1 MTIKTPGKFE
11 GEEDYAPYFYDVAM
25 NGWDER
31 VDDEDGN
38 SLSVFVI
45 DEEAADRYPQLRSRI
60 GQRIAFRE
68 SDQGFWEEVA
78 PPDEEEEEPDLSNE
92 AVISDARGGYSL
104 AIEGKHIG
112 TYRERDAA
120 VEAFNAWSEKHN
132 VYYNLFYVNERGAID
147 QLDPST
153 GKFLKGL
160 SGAEART
167 LLDQLLDRVKPGQ
180 RELTIDTTGYTRA
193 EVDRIIAA
201 ATARGL
207 HAAASPNSVLIRD
220 LRTRTGS
227 AGMRLQWLVPNN
239 AYVFMFGDQLIRLHH
254 EEMFFATRAEALAA
268 AKRRGLKVSKGN
280 LVTTLD
286 GAVPA
291 VEGR

>member
-11 GEEDYAPYFYDVAM
+11 GEEDYAPYFYDAMM
-25 NGWDER
+25 NGFDER
-31 VDDEDGN
+31 VDD
-38 SLSVFVI
+38 LSVFEI
-45 DEEAADRYPQLRSRI
+45 DEEDARRFPQLKSRI
-60 GQRIAFRE
+60 GQRIAFQKN
-68 SDQGFWEEVA
+68 DQGFWEEVE
-78 PPDEEEEEPDLSNE
+78 PPDEGVPPDEEEEPDLSNE
-92 AVISDARGGYSL
+92 AVISETRDGYSL

-120 VEAFNAWSEKHN
+120 VQAFNAWSEKHN
-132 VYYNLFYVNERGAID
+132 VYYNLFFVNERGTID

-153 GKFLKGL
+153 GRFLKGTPGKL
-160 SGAEART
+160 SG
-167 LLDQLLDRVKPGQ
+167 QQ
-180 RELTIDTTGYTRA
+180 
-193 EVDRIIAA
+193 
-201 ATARGL
+201 
-207 HAAASPNSVLIRD
+207 
-220 LRTRTGS
+220 
-227 AGMRLQWLVPNN
+227 GMRLQWLVPNN

-254 EEMFFATRAEALAA
+254 EEMFFQSRAEAVAA